1 MKYLFKVIKYT
12 VYSIILIGTLYLIL
26 SQGIKKYIVNL
37 PTIYHSLFFIFLGIW
52 LWGIN
57 IHVLEYSNI
66 DCSSLLTPMEE
77 RPLLTN
83 NTSYVNY
90 KNIYKLALG
99 YTVFFA
105 LSTIIYNCGNHFWEK
120 STTEWIAV
128 VTLFISLYTLFM
140 PHRVLYKK
148 ERIKFVKA
156 LKRIVTPTFKIETS
170 FNDVVLA
177 DLITSFSKV
186 IGDIYVALA
195 ELFIEIVIVPLIGKK
210 YDNVNLDSDGKSIKD
225 ISIHYHHHILLDI
238 FGSFMILLPYL
249 FRLRQCMADFFTK
262 ATKEQRIKSFL
273 NALKYGSSIPV
284 YILSGYY
291 SWIKSDIK
299 NTTEKKILEPLYEN
313 AKIVFICWIIA
324 SFINSAYSYYWDV
337 FNDWEL
343 CKRRTNSEENFPILL
358 RPFLHFSKPWTYYTV
373 MMVDLIL
380 RFTWFVDVFPVFQL
394 KNPFLVD
401 DTPTVPEDIIKMQIE
416 KLLLSRLLLR
426 ILEILRRWLWI
437 FFRLEREWVYT
448 NLEYTRIEE
457 EDRNHKFI
465 DSASISNENHVDII
479 NSILIPKTFTQ

>member
-1 MKYLFKVIKYT
+1 MNNISKTIKYT
-12 VYSIILIGTLYLIL
+12 IYSFILSGTIILIFY
-26 SQGIKKYIVNL
+26 QGIKRYIINL
-37 PTIYHSLFFIFLGIW
+37 PTIYHSLFFLFLGIW

-57 IHVLEYSNI
+57 INVLEKTNI
-66 DCSSLLTPMEE
+66 DCSFLLTPAEE
-77 RPLLTN
+77 RPLRN
-83 NTSYVNY
+83 SSKNYVNY
-90 KNIYKLALG
+90 KDIYKLAMS
-99 YTVFFA
+99 YTFIFFF
-105 LSTIIYNCGNHFWEK
+105 STTIYNICGIYWEK
-120 STTEWIAV
+120 TTIEWIAV
-128 VTLFISLYTLFM
+128 ATLLISLYTLFM
-140 PHRVLYKK
+140 SNKALYKN
-148 ERIKFVKA
+148 ERMKFVKA
-156 LKRIVTPTFKIETS
+156 LKRIVTPNFKVETS
-170 FNDVVLA
+170 FSDVVLA

-426 ILEILRRWLWI
+426 LLEIIRRWLWI

-448 NLEYTRIEE
+448 RSEYVRIE
-457 EDRNHKFI
+457 DDCRDYRTIN
-465 DSASISNENHVDII
+465 SASASKNDNKNLFNTRFV
-479 NSILIPKTFTQ
+479 